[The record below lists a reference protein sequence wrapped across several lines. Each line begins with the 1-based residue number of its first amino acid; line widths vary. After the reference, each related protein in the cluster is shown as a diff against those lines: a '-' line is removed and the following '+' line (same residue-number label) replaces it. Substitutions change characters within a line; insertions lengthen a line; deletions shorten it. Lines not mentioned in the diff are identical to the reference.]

1 MSFARRASSDKH
13 LLINLVKLL
22 LCALAFSAGIIVGGM
37 VASLLRLQ
45 APATPAGMDMSAAMR
60 DMLLES
66 PILAFAL
73 ALLARGLGGGFLT
86 RAAFLSFLT
95 WIAYTVNTQLEAS
108 IFTTMA
114 GGFWFS
120 IVTFGV
126 PSLFCGAAVAFLFP
140 PRREAK
146 SLVSAAREFFGRRT
160 TEAWVWRLAVAA
172 VAFMPIY
179 WFFGML
185 VVPFT
190 GEYYRQNMYG
200 LAMPSLDQ
208 ILTILFIRSV
218 LFLLACL
225 PIVVLWQESER
236 SLFFRL
242 GFALFVLVGL
252 LLMLAEWM
260 PLSVRLPHTIEILA
274 DEFVYAGVLVALLTR
289 GETAQEQRPL
299 ARSLTT

>member
-1 MSFARRASSDKH
+1 MSIKRA
-13 LLINLVKLL
+13 LINLGKLL
-22 LCALAFSAGIIVGGM
+22 LCSLAFSVGIIVGSM
-37 VASLLRLQ
+37 AASLLRLPT
-45 APATPAGMDMSAAMR
+45 PATPAGMDTTVAMR

-73 ALLARGLGGGFLT
+73 ALIARGLGGGFLA
-86 RAAFLSFLT
+86 RASSLSFLT

-108 IFTTMA
+108 IFTTLA

-140 PRREAK
+140 PDPKGK
-146 SLVSAAREFFGRRT
+146 SLVTAAREFFGRRT
-160 TEAWVWRLAVAA
+160 TGGWIWRLAVAA

-200 LAMPSLDQ
+200 LTMPALDQ

-236 SLFFRL
+236 SLFLSL
-242 GFALFVLVGL
+242 GFALFVLVGF

-274 DEFVYAGVLVALLTR
+274 DEFVYAGVLVALLSR
-289 GETAQEQRPL
+289 GETAQERRPV
-299 ARSLTT
+299 ARSMTT

>member
-1 MSFARRASSDKH
+1 MSFKQA
-13 LLINLVKLL
+13 LINLAKLL
-22 LCALAFSAGIIVGGM
+22 LCGLAFSVGIIVGGM
-37 VASLLRLQ
+37 VASLLRLPT
-45 APATPAGMDMSAAMR
+45 PATPAGMDTTVAMR

-73 ALLARGLGGGFLT
+73 ALIARGLGGGFLA
-86 RAAFLSFLT
+86 RASSLSFLT

-108 IFTTMA
+108 IFTTLA

-126 PSLFCGAAVAFLFP
+126 PSLFCSAAVAFLFP
-140 PRREAK
+140 PDPKGK
-146 SLVSAAREFFGRRT
+146 SLVTAAREFFGRRT
-160 TEAWVWRLAVAA
+160 TGGWIWRLAVAA

-218 LFLLACL
+218 LFLVACL

-236 SLFFRL
+236 SLFLSL
-242 GFALFVLVGL
+242 GFALFVLVGF

-274 DEFVYAGVLVALLTR
+274 DEFVYAGVLVALLSR
-289 GETAQEQRPL
+289 GETAQERRPV
-299 ARSLTT
+299 ARSMTT

>member
-1 MSFARRASSDKH
+1 MSFKRA
-13 LLINLVKLL
+13 LINLGKLL
-22 LCALAFSAGIIVGGM
+22 LCGLTFSAGIIVGSM
-37 VASLLRLQ
+37 AASLLRL
-45 APATPAGMDMSAAMR
+45 PTPTTPAGMDTTVAMR

-73 ALLARGLGGGFLT
+73 ALIAQGLGGGFLT

-95 WIAYTVNTQLEAS
+95 WIAYTVNTHLEAS

-120 IVTFGV
+120 IVAFSV
-126 PSLFCGAAVAFLFP
+126 PCLFCGAAVAFLFP

-146 SLVSAAREFFGRRT
+146 SLVSAAREFFARRT
-160 TEAWVWRLAVAA
+160 STAWVWRLAVAA

-208 ILTILFIRSV
+208 LLAILFIRSV

-225 PIVVLWQESER
+225 PIVVLWQESEH

-274 DEFVYAGVLVALLTR
+274 DEFVYAGAVVALLTKG
-289 GETAQEQRPL
+289 GEAALPEQRVVGHGV
-299 ARSLTT
+299 TG